1 MSQALTAVPAT
12 DQEAAR
18 QRALDALRL
27 TDSLPEPAFDAV
39 VRIASAICG
48 VPISLISLIDRDRQ
62 WFKARLGL
70 DVQETP
76 RSMAFCDH
84 AIRRPDAL
92 MEVPD
97 AAQDPRFR
105 DNPLVTGGPEIRF
118 YAGVPLVDSGGHAL
132 GTLCV
137 IDRVPRD
144 LDDSQRAALTA
155 LADIVRE
162 LLESRRKAL
171 SAERALLDREFA
183 YRCLERYRN
192 HLEQRLAR
200 DSLTGLL
207 TRAETER
214 RTRALG
220 SNAASEAFALAVLD
234 LDHFKRIND
243 EHGHAAG
250 DRALKL
256 VGHAINS
263 HVSADDIAGRY
274 GGEEF
279 LVALASG
286 DRDEMLRTL
295 ERVRVAIEGLQ
306 LPFELRVSIGV
317 AFGNRSDDSVESMFE
332 RADGALYEAKRK
344 GRNRIEIAGESRRP

>member
-1 MSQALTAVPAT
+1 MSHFDSASVEPR
-12 DQEAAR
+12 QEAAR
-18 QRALDALRL
+18 QRALDGLRL
-27 TDSLPEPAFDAV
+27 TDTLPEPAFDAV

-70 DVQETP
+70 DTQETP

-84 AIRRPDAL
+84 AIRTPDTL

-97 AAQDPRFR
+97 AALDPRFAQ
-105 DNPLVTGGPEIRF
+105 NPLVTGAPDVRF
-118 YAGVPLVDSGGHAL
+118 YAGVPLVDSSGHAL

-137 IDRVPRD
+137 LDRVPRE
-144 LDDSQRAALTA
+144 LDDGQRSALTG

-162 LLESRRKAL
+162 LLEARRHAL
-171 SAERALLDREFA
+171 RAERSRVDREFA
-183 YRCLERYRN
+183 YRCLDRYRST
-192 HLEQRLAR
+192 LEQRLAR
-200 DSLTGLL
+200 DNL
-207 TRAETER
+207 TRLLSRAEAER
-214 RTRALG
+214 RTRKMGEDSAAQDFAVAL
-220 SNAASEAFALAVLD
+220 LD
-234 LDHFKRIND
+234 LDHFKAIND

-279 LVALASG
+279 LVVLGSG
-286 DRDEMLRTL
+286 SRDYKLHTL
-295 ERVRVAIEGLQ
+295 ERVRATIEALQ
-306 LPFELRVSIGV
+306 LPFALRVSVGV
-317 AFGNRSDDSVESMFE
+317 AFGNRADDTVESMFE
-332 RADGALYEAKRK
+332 RADRALYEAKRL
-344 GRNRIEIAGESRRP
+344 GRNRIEIAAG

>member
-1 MSQALTAVPAT
+1 MSQPTLVSADAVADP
-12 DQEAAR
+12 EFAR
-18 QRALDALRL
+18 QRALDGLRL
-27 TDSLPEPAFDAV
+27 TDSLPEPAYDAV
-39 VRIASAICG
+39 VRIASAVCG

-84 AIRRPDAL
+84 AIRTPDAL
-92 MEVPD
+92 LEVPD
-97 AAQDPRFR
+97 AALDARFR
-105 DNPLVTGGPEIRF
+105 ENPLVTGPPNVRF
-118 YAGVPLVDSGGHAL
+118 YAGMPLVDSGGHAL

-137 IDRVPRD
+137 LDEVPRH
-144 LDDSQRAALTA
+144 LDDAQRDALMA

-162 LLESRRKAL
+162 LLESRRKSL
-171 SAERALLDREFA
+171 EAERALVDRELA
-183 YRCLERYRN
+183 YRRLERYRS
-192 HLEQRLAR
+192 HLEQQLAR

-207 TRAETER
+207 SRAETER

-220 SNAASEAFALAVLD
+220 GGDASDAFALAVLD

-263 HVSADDIAGRY
+263 HVCAEDIAGRY

-279 LVALASG
+279 LVVLARG
-286 DRDEMLRTL
+286 DRDEMLSTL
-295 ERVRVAIEGLQ
+295 DRVRVAIEDLR

-332 RADGALYEAKRK
+332 RADRALYEAKNK
-344 GRNRIEIAGESRRP
+344 GRNRIEVDGG